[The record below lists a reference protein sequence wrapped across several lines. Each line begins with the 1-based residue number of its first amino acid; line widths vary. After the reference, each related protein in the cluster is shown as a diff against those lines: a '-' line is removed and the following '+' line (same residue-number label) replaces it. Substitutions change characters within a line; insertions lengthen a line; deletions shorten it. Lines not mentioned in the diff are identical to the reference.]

1 MEKGIKAKNGKT
13 SLLDLVRHLIRK
25 GVGLPTLPATA
36 QKVVAATQDPDC
48 TPAQLEAIVRQD
60 PALAARIIKM
70 VNSSFFAGM
79 KEIHTLPEAFMRLGF
94 ARVKDL
100 ALAVGIKN
108 AYKGVK
114 GHLKK
119 ELEYLWRNAVA
130 SGTACREIAQ
140 ACGRANPEE
149 AFLAGLVH
157 DIGSAFIIQ
166 VLHGLGKKDPTVASL
181 PAHTLKEL
189 LTALHPTV
197 GAEMLESWHFPA
209 TISHAVR
216 HHHAPENA
224 APDDGLAWL
233 LSAGDLVVRKLGLDG
248 TPPEEDLSLAT
259 RPSFQSLKLSDLEIG
274 KLLVDL
280 EEKTRAI
287 EKAMA

>member
-1 MEKGIKAKNGKT
+1 MEKGIKTRNGKA
-13 SLLDLVRHLIRK
+13 SLLDVVRHLIQK
-25 GVGLPTLPATA
+25 GVGLPTLPSTA

-48 TPAQLEAIVRQD
+48 TPARLEAIVRKD

-79 KEIHTLPEAFMRLGF
+79 KEVHTLPEAFMRLGF

-108 AYKGVK
+108 AYKGVQ

-119 ELEYLWRNAVA
+119 ELEYLWKNAVA
-130 SGTACREIAQ
+130 SGTACREIAH
-140 ACGRANPEE
+140 ACGHANPEE

-166 VLHGLGKKDPTVASL
+166 VLHGLGKKDPTIASL
-181 PAHTLKEL
+181 PENTLKEL
-189 LTALHPTV
+189 LMALHPTV

-209 TISHAVR
+209 NLCHAVR
-216 HHHAPENA
+216 HHHSPKDA
-224 APDDGLAWL
+224 APDDDLAWL
-233 LSAGDLVVRKLGLDG
+233 LFAGDLVVRKLGLDG
-248 TPPEEDLSLAT
+248 SPPKEDISLAT
-259 RPSFQSLKLSDLEIG
+259 HPAFQTLKLSDLEIG

-280 EEKTRAI
+280 EEKSQEIA
-287 EKAMA
+287 EALA